1 MARILP
7 GSLGKTFS
15 GVAQAQ
21 RLANQRVEYAKPRE
35 APHAFDALTETLEH
49 PLTGM
54 ATGAVSRIRDEIK
67 YKNALD
73 EEKERVEKANAARDE
88 AMAGAQEL
96 SARRQALE
104 QQTQDPSIQEA
115 IRRSQAFEANKP
127 GPVDLGYAGFQQ
139 TGTTGM
145 GVPTGQ
151 TMGVVGQPM
160 PPSYAD
166 YSHDQLLQMGQDQQ
180 GLDALRQQEAAAM
193 QSIGEQAQQRFIPR
207 TMAEFQMAIAN
218 EPDPQRRQELLIEST
233 RAVDVQPEGV
243 EAAIRGTAGRGIQK
257 GLREADL
264 ASQKKSFEQA
274 KTLEELGRK
283 RDEFD
288 FDAQYK
294 EAKHN
299 LNVFAERS
307 KAEKRTSEVNLNEAK
322 LTKFNRR
329 MAASMRRRG
338 SPSWFKALI
347 KEKYNGSFS
356 DAVKDPNIYD
366 NMMSATDNQ
375 KQFDAQRKNIIDHLK
390 KTGLSDE
397 AYDAGV
403 RSEMAIA
410 ADAVKSSKRAM
421 DKVNQE
427 EGAAEA
433 ELQAMA
439 PVAAQLLGMTG
450 AEGII
455 YDDPSLPPNWYENPE
470 ILAHSDM
477 SSIRKPVLKARAAMK
492 SGAKKREAARKTYE
506 TAVTSHKTIIDRAN
520 KRSGVP
526 AESAAKPAA
535 APSVVTL
542 VGVRNQ
548 VVPE

>member
-21 RLANQRVEYAKPRE
+21 RLANQRVEYAEPRE
-35 APHAFDALTETLEH
+35 TPHPFDALAETLEH

-67 YKNALD
+67 YKNAVSA
-73 EEKERVEKANAARDE
+73 EKERVDKANAARDE

-96 SARRQALE
+96 AARRQALE
-104 QQTQDPSIQEA
+104 QQMQDPKFQYAMEMAKAHGGREEPI
-115 IRRSQAFEANKP
+115 
-127 GPVDLGYAGFQQ
+127 DLGYAGFKQ
-139 TGTTGM
+139 TGATGM

-151 TMGVVGQPM
+151 TMGAVGQVVDRGWTDDAGQVH
-160 PPSYAD
+160 SYE
-166 YSHDQLLQMGQDQQ
+166 QLRGYPAQLE
-180 GLDALRQQEAAAM
+180 ALRQQEAAAM
-193 QSIGEQAQQRFIPR
+193 QSIGEQAQERFIPR

-218 EPDPQRRQELLIEST
+218 EPDPQRRQQLLIESS

-243 EAAIRGTAGRGIQK
+243 EAAIRGTAGRTIQK

-264 ASQKKSFEQA
+264 ASQKKAFDQA

-288 FDAQYK
+288 FDRQYK

-307 KAEKRTSEVNLNEAK
+307 KAKKRTSEINLNEAK
-322 LTKFNRR
+322 LKKFNRR

-338 SPSWFKALI
+338 SPSWFKTLI

-356 DAVKDPNIYD
+356 SAVNDGNIYD
-366 NMMSATDNQ
+366 NMMEAAPNQ
-375 KQFDAQRKNIIDHLK
+375 RQFDRQRKNIIDHLK

-455 YDDPSLPPNWYENPE
+455 FDDPSLPPNWYENPE
-470 ILAHSDM
+470 ILAKSDM
-477 SSIRKPVLKARAAMK
+477 SSIRKPVIKARAAMR
-492 SGAKKREAARKTYE
+492 SGAKKREAARKTYDA
-506 TAVTSHKTIIDRAN
+506 AVNAHKKIIDRAN
-520 KRSGVP
+520 KRSGATTAQP
-526 AESAAKPAA
+526 A
-535 APSVVTL
+535 APSQASVAAQA
-542 VGVRNQ
+542 GYKIE
-548 VVPE
+548 PE

>member
-21 RLANQRVEYAKPRE
+21 RLANQRVEYAEPRE
-35 APHAFDALTETLEH
+35 TPHGFDALSETLEH

-67 YKNALD
+67 YKNAVD
-73 EEKERVEKANAARDE
+73 AEKERVDKANAARDQ

-96 SARRQALE
+96 AARRQALE
-104 QQTQDPSIQEA
+104 QQTQDPSTQEA

-151 TMGVVGQPM
+151 TMGAVGQPM

-193 QSIGEQAQQRFIPR
+193 QAVGEQAQQRFIPR
-207 TMAEFQMAIAN
+207 TVAEFQMAIAN
-218 EPDPQRRQELLIEST
+218 EPDPQRRQELLIESS
-233 RAVDVQPEGV
+233 RAVDVQPEGID
-243 EAAIRGTAGRGIQK
+243 AAIRGTAGRGIQK

-264 ASQKKSFEQA
+264 ASQKKAFSEA
-274 KTLEELGRK
+274 KAMEELGRK

-288 FDAQYK
+288 FDRQYK

-299 LNVFAERS
+299 LNVFAEQS
-307 KAEKRTSEVNLNEAK
+307 KAEKRVSEVNLNEAK
-322 LTKFNRR
+322 LKKFNRR

-338 SPSWFKALI
+338 SPSWFKELI
-347 KEKYNGSFS
+347 KDKYNGSFS
-356 DAVKDPNIYD
+356 DAVKDPDIYD
-366 NMMSATDNQ
+366 NMMNATDNQ
-375 KQFDAQRKNIIDHLK
+375 KQFDKQRKNIIDHLK

-410 ADAVKSSKRAM
+410 SDAVKSSKRAM
-421 DKVNQE
+421 DKVDQE
-427 EGAAEA
+427 KGVAEE
-433 ELQAMA
+433 ELQAMT
-439 PVAAQLLGMTG
+439 PVVAQILGQAG
-450 AEGII
+450 AEGWVW
-455 YDDPSLPPNWYENPE
+455 DDPTLPANWYNDPA
-470 ILAHSDM
+470 ILSD
-477 SSIRKPVLKARAAMK
+477 SKLNDIRKPILKAVSAMRT
-492 SGAKKREAARKTYE
+492 GDKKREAARQTYE
-506 TAVTSHKTIIDRAN
+506 TAVTAHKTIIDRAN
-520 KRSGVP
+520 KRSGVT
-526 AESAAKPAA
+526 AESTAKPAA
-535 APSVVTL
+535 QSQASVAAQA
-542 VGVRNQ
+542 GYKIE
-548 VVPE
+548 PE

>member
-1 MARILP
+1 MA
-7 GSLGKTFS
+7 
-15 GVAQAQ
+15 V
-21 RLANQRVEYAKPRE
+21 
-35 APHAFDALTETLEH
+35 
-49 PLTGM
+49 
-54 ATGAVSRIRDEIK
+54 GAVSRIRDEIK
-67 YKNALD
+67 YKNAVE
-73 EEKERVEKANAARDE
+73 EEKERVDKARFEREQATE
-88 AMAGAQEL
+88 QAQNV
-96 SARRQALE
+96 SRYRQQLE
-104 QQTQDPSIQEA
+104 QQAQDPMLQSAIQA
-115 IRRSQAFEANKP
+115 SQAFEANKP

-139 TGTTGM
+139 TGATGM

-151 TMGVVGQPM
+151 TMGAVGQPM
-160 PPSYAD
+160 APSYD
-166 YSHDQLLQMGQDQQ
+166 RYSHEDLLRMGEEQAQ
-180 GLDALRQQEAAAM
+180 LDAMRQQEAAAM
-193 QSIGEQAQQRFIPR
+193 QAIGPEVQERFIPR
-207 TMAEFQMAIAN
+207 TVAEFQMAIAN
-218 EPDPQRRQELLIEST
+218 EPDPQRRQQLLIESS
-233 RAVDVQPEGV
+233 RAVDLQPESV
-243 EAAIRGTAGRGIQK
+243 DAAIRGTAGRTIQK
-257 GLREADL
+257 GLRKADL

-322 LTKFNRR
+322 LKKFNRR

-338 SPSWFKALI
+338 SPSWFKTLI

-356 DAVKDPNIYD
+356 SAVNDGNIYD
-366 NMMSATDNQ
+366 NMMEAAPNQ
-375 KQFDAQRKNIIDHLK
+375 RQFDRQRKNIIDHLK

-433 ELQAMA
+433 ELQAMT

-455 YDDPSLPPNWYENPE
+455 YDDPTLPANWYDSPE
-470 ILAHSDM
+470 IMGRSELND
-477 SSIRKPVLKARAAMK
+477 IRKTALKARAAMK

-506 TAVTSHKTIIDRAN
+506 AAVSDHKKIIDRAN
-520 KRSGVP
+520 KRSGAP
-526 AESAAKPAA
+526 ASQPV
-535 APSVVTL
+535 APSQASVAAQA
-542 VGVRNQ
+542 GYKIE
-548 VVPE
+548 PE